1 MNYFPEFI
9 AEITNTGGWFPAM
22 VLAYFLGA
30 IPFGFVIAKF
40 FLGYDIRTQG
50 SGNIGMTNVMRTG
63 GKLPGIITFLL
74 DFGKGGLSVLA
85 AKLFFEAPPS
95 LVMVVA
101 FLVVFGHSKSLFLK
115 FSGGKGVATNFGVWL
130 ILDWRVFLIIAL
142 SWLAVF
148 IITRISSLSAIISLV
163 LLPLATLFFYGLS
176 GISVLA
182 VLLFFYITFLH
193 KNNIERLVKGEEK
206 LLKSSN

>member
-1 MNYFPEFI
+1 MSYFPGFI
-9 AEITNTGGWFPAM
+9 AEITNTSGWLPAM
-22 VLAYFLGA
+22 LLAYFLGA

-85 AKLFFEAPPS
+85 AKTLFEAPPS

-101 FLVVFGHSKSLFLK
+101 FLSVFGHSKSLFLK

-130 ILDWRVFLIIAL
+130 ILDWRVFLIITL
-142 SWLAVF
+142 TWLLVF

-163 LLPLATLFFYGLS
+163 FLPVTTIFFYGLS
-176 GISVLA
+176 GMFVLA
-182 VLLFFYITFLH
+182 VILFFYIIFLH